1 MKRVNLN
8 SVIGIFLLLFGV
20 LLGLDRLNLGVS
32 VDYSVTFWSFL
43 ALLGIFMMFNDR
55 KVSILSSILLFVGL
69 WNVLSEL
76 DVITGS
82 IFTLFWPIIFVI
94 VGVNLIFGKK
104 FISITPANLNNP
116 NALVYNGVFSGVEER
131 LSLKDFKGLTA
142 NAIFGGVD
150 LDLRDVEIK
159 DNVQIDLSALFGGIS
174 IRLPDIYNV
183 ELISPLSL
191 FGGTENNFKGQHD
204 EAKKTIYINSRAIFG
219 GIEIK

>member
-8 SVIGIFLLLFGV
+8 SILGIFLLIFGV
-20 LLGLDRLNLGVS
+20 LLGLDRLELGVS
-32 VDYSVTFWSFL
+32 VDYSVTFWCFL
-43 ALLGIFMMFNDR
+43 ALLGIFMIFNDR

-69 WNVLSEL
+69 WNVLNEL

-94 VGVNLIFGKK
+94 VGVNLIFGRK
-104 FISITPANLNNP
+104 FISVTPTNLNNP

-131 LSLKDFKGLTA
+131 LSVKDFKGLTA
-142 NAIFGGVD
+142 NAIF
-150 LDLRDVEIK
+150 
-159 DNVQIDLSALFGGIS
+159 DNVQLDLSALFGGIS
-174 IRLPDIYNV
+174 IRLPDKYNV

-204 EAKKTIYINSRAIFG
+204 TTKKTIYINSRAIFG
-219 GIEIK
+219 GVEIK